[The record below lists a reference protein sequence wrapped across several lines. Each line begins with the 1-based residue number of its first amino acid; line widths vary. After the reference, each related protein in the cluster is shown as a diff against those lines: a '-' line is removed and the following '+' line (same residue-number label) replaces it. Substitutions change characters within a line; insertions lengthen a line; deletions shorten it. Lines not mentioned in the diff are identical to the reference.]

1 MGLVAGAIDTPWS
14 WGYWPYSNPYYVA
27 PTVFGDATY
36 NYSQPIASAVP
47 ATNTGQAIQITDN
60 SQGTASESP
69 TDQATDLLN
78 AARNVFEKGEYQGA
92 LSLCNTAISKTP
104 NAVVLHEFRGLTQ
117 FALKDY
123 KEAACTIYAVLSVGP
138 GWDWT
143 TLSSLYPNVDV
154 YSSQLRALE
163 QYVLANPNVAQAR
176 FLLAYHYMTC
186 GHVDA
191 AAQQFKAA
199 AELNSKDQLSVQLAN
214 TLTKGATPD
223 ATPTTAKLA
232 APSAPAKPI
241 EGATLVGDWKASR
254 SDGTSIALR
263 LNKDGKYTW
272 KLTQQG
278 KPIEYNGPYSVADG
292 LLILKQNDAPV
303 MVGQVTLLADNQ
315 FNFKLPGDNPSDPGL
330 TFGK

>member
-1 MGLVAGAIDTPWS
+1 LATGLVAGAIDTPWL
-14 WGYWPYSNPYYVA
+14 WGYWPYSNPYYVV
-27 PTVFGDATY
+27 PVVVGDETY
-36 NYSQPIASAVP
+36 DYSQPIASAVP
-47 ATNTGQAIQITDN
+47 AANAGQTIQITDN
-60 SQGTASESP
+60 SQGTAPESP
-69 TDQATDLLN
+69 ADQAADLLN
-78 AARNVFEKGEYQGA
+78 AARDAFEKGQYQEA

-104 NAVVLHEFRGLTQ
+104 NATVLHEFRGLTQ
-117 FALKDY
+117 FALQDY

-143 TLSSLYPNVDV
+143 TLSSLFPDADV
-154 YSSQLRALE
+154 YTAQLRALE
-163 QYVLANPNVAQAR
+163 QYVLANPNVAQAH

-199 AELNSKDQLSVQLAN
+199 AELNSQDQLSVQFAN
-214 TLTKGATPD
+214 ALTKGAAP
-223 ATPTTAKLA
+223 AAIPA
-232 APSAPAKPI
+232 APVAPASPI

-254 SDGTSIALR
+254 SNGTSIALR
-263 LNKDGKYTW
+263 LSIDGKYTW

-278 KPIEYNGPYSVADG
+278 KPIEYSGPYSVADG

-315 FNFKLPGDNPSDPGL
+315 FLFKLPGDNLSDPGL